1 MKAGIHPTYKK
12 IVINC
17 ACGNSFEAGSTLSD
31 NLRVEICSN
40 CHPLYTGK
48 SKLIDTAGRVDKF
61 RARMAAA
68 GKGMATAAIV
78 TESAPV
84 TTPEVTVVDEQTPLE
99 QAEEESAMA
108 TEEMPA
114 IEMAEENAAT
124 TETPHA
130 DEEMVADVAT
140 PEVSEEAAATE
151 EATQTD
157 TTDQDAET
165 ADQEEN

>member
-1 MKAGIHPTYKK
+1 MKAGIHPKYQKVT
-12 IVINC
+12 IAC
-17 ACGNSFEAGSTLSD
+17 ACGNSFEAGSTLTE

-68 GKGMATAAIV
+68 APKSTKAAAPAPAKEDAPVVESAHVATPAEPADEEAAI
-78 TESAPV
+78 
-84 TTPEVTVVDEQTPLE
+84 
-99 QAEEESAMA
+99 A

-130 DEEMVADVAT
+130 DEEMIADVAA
-140 PEVSEEAAATE
+140 PEAPEEVAEAADETTE
-151 EATQTD
+151 EQ
-157 TTDQDAET
+157 
-165 ADQEEN
+165 N